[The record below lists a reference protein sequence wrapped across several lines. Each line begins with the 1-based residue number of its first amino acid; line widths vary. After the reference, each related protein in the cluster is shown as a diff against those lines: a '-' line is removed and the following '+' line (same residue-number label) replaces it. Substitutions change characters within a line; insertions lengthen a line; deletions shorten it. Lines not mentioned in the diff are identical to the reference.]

1 MGGKEGARASGDP
14 GPRGEPCSLPR
25 GQLLPCSCSP
35 HPQGMDTELAAVLT
49 LLVRGLCA
57 LAAVDR
63 PIMLRVRTL
72 SGVSS
77 FPREHPLSSSCAD
90 PSEGQSGI

>member
-1 MGGKEGARASGDP
+1 MVRREAGLVEIRFPEESHAHFQGDSSFP
-14 GPRGEPCSLPR
+14 VLAAPR
-25 GQLLPCSCSP
+25 P
-35 HPQGMDTELAAVLT
+35 HGMDTELAAVQT

-90 PSEGQSGI
+90 SSEGQSGI

>member
-1 MGGKEGARASGDP
+1 MVRRKPGLVEIRVPEESHAHFQGD
-14 GPRGEPCSLPR
+14 SSFLV
-25 GQLLPCSCSP
+25 LAAP

-63 PIMLRVRTL
+63 PIRLRVRTL